1 MPYSITTKDGI
12 TINNIPDDVP
22 PDAPELK
29 ARVAQIRA
37 GGGAGALEAPPPP
50 STTLTGLGGAV
61 TRGLALPAAGA
72 ALGAAAGAP
81 LAGVGAIPGAIAG
94 AGAATLAQ
102 FVGDPVVGLV
112 NRVLGTQYT
121 APTQA
126 MEDLLTRIGVAQPK
140 TEAERI
146 VQATAAGAAGAG
158 GTAALG
164 RTIQTAA
171 GQAAPV
177 TREVGRMLAAQPIT
191 QVAGGAGAGAAGQG
205 AQEMGAGPLG
215 QLGASLAGGIAGATL
230 AAPRRAPV
238 PGLARTT
245 EEATQRG
252 IPVMTS
258 DVMPPDTFMGRTAQQ
273 IGERIPLAGTG
284 PVRAAQQE
292 ARIAAT
298 RDLLRQF
305 GAEDAANVS
314 DDVMRDL
321 AAKRSADLTKYSGLK
336 SEVINR
342 LDAQGAVPVPNATQ
356 AIDTKI
362 AELQGLRSEQY
373 TPVIRILEDWKASL
387 QGQGLSNIETLRK
400 QVGQSFEAPE
410 LSAVRTTGQKALS
423 DIYGPLK
430 RDMEAF
436 ITQVGERR
444 DVTKWKLADKRLA
457 EMAGELD
464 MGTLKSVLRSG
475 GATPEDVNKLL
486 FSKKPS
492 EIRQLYS
499 GLTPSGRANA
509 RTAILSRAAEKARY
523 ETEDGTRAFSP
534 ERFNAE
540 IKRLQPQ
547 IGVFFKGDDLA
558 QVDGLAKA
566 LTLTRRAAQAGVSTP
581 SGQQA
586 VPFVAGSFLVDLLG
600 TFGASLAAAGGVG
613 LTARI
618 YESAPVRNLMLQ
630 LGRAAPGSA
639 EEAALAKRLVAAIQS
654 QAESQQSPATTDQ
667 QPSRPRLILD

>member
-12 TINNIPDDVP
+12 TINNIPDDVA

-37 GGGAGALEAPPPP
+37 GGGAGALEAPAAP
-50 STTLTGLGGAV
+50 STTVTGLAGAA

-102 FVGDPVVGLV
+102 FVGDPIVGLV

-121 APTQA
+121 APTKA
-126 MEDLLTRIGVAQPK
+126 MEDLLTRLGVAQPQ

-146 VQATAAGAAGAG
+146 VQATAAGAGGAG
-158 GTAALG
+158 GMAAVG
-164 RTIQTAA
+164 RTVQTAA
-171 GQAAPV
+171 GAGAPV
-177 TREVGRMLAAQPIT
+177 TREVGRMLAAQPVT
-191 QVAGGAGAGAAGQG
+191 QVAGGAGAGAAGQI
-205 AQEMGAGPLG
+205 AQEAGLGPLA
-215 QLGASLAGGIAGATL
+215 QVGAALAGGVAGATA

-238 PGLARTT
+238 PGLALRTQ
-245 EEATQRG
+245 EATERG

-258 DVMPPDTFMGRTAQQ
+258 DVMPPETFMGRAAQQ
-273 IGERIPLAGTG
+273 TGERIPLAGTG
-284 PVRAAQQE
+284 SVRAAQQQ
-292 ARIAAT
+292 ARVSAV

-305 GAEDAANVS
+305 GAEDAAGVS
-314 DDVMRDL
+314 DNIMADL
-321 AAKRSADLTKYSGLK
+321 AAKRSGELQKYTGLK

-342 LDAQGAVPVPNATQ
+342 LDASGAVPVPRATA
-356 AIDTKI
+356 AIDQKI

-373 TPVIRILEDWKASL
+373 LPVINVLEDWKASL
-387 QGQGLSNIETLRK
+387 QGQGLRNVETLRK
-400 QVGQSFEAPE
+400 QVGDAFQAPE
-410 LSAVRTTGQKALS
+410 LSAIRTTGQKVLS

-430 RDMEAF
+430 QDMQEF
-436 ITQVGERR
+436 ITQNGNRR
-444 DVTKWKLADKRLA
+444 DVTKWQIADKRLA

-464 MGTLKSVLRSG
+464 MGTLKSVLRTG
-475 GATPEDVNKLL
+475 NATPEVVENML

-499 GLTPSGRANA
+499 GLTEAGRANA
-509 RTAILSRAAEKARY
+509 RTSILARAADKARY
-523 ETEDGTRAFSP
+523 QLEDGSTQFSP

-540 IKRLQPQ
+540 LQRLKPQ
-547 IGVFFKGDDLA
+547 IGVFFKGDGANHLA
-558 QVDGLAKA
+558 QVEGLSRA
-566 LTLTRRAAQAGVSTP
+566 LTLTRRAGQAGVSTA

-613 LTARI
+613 LTARV
-618 YESAPVRNLMLQ
+618 YESAPVRNLMIQ

-639 EEAALAKRLVAAIQS
+639 EEAALFKRLAATIQT
-654 QAESQQSPATTDQ
+654 QAEALPPAVSQE
-667 QPSRPRLILD
+667 QP

>member
-29 ARVAQIRA
+29 SRVAQIRA
-37 GGGAGALEAPPPP
+37 GGGAGALEAPAAP
-50 STTLTGLGGAV
+50 STTLTGLGGAA

-81 LAGVGAIPGAIAG
+81 LAGIGAIPGAIAG

-102 FVGDPVVGLV
+102 FAGDPIVGLV
-112 NRVLGTQYT
+112 NRVLGTQYA

-126 MEDLLTRIGVAQPK
+126 MEDLLTRLGVAKPK

-164 RTIQTAA
+164 RAVQSAA

-177 TREVGRMLAAQPIT
+177 AREVGRMMAAQPIT
-191 QVAGGAGAGAAGQG
+191 QVAGGAGAGAGGQI
-205 AQEMGAGPLG
+205 AQEAGIGPLG
-215 QLGASLAGGIAGATL
+215 QIGAALAGGVAGATA

-238 PGLARTT
+238 AGLSAIT

-258 DVMPPDTFMGRTAQQ
+258 DVMPPQTFMGRTAQQ
-273 IGERIPLAGTG
+273 TGERIFLAGTG
-284 PVRAAQQE
+284 AARAEQQQ
-292 ARIAAT
+292 ARISAV

-314 DDVMRDL
+314 DDIMRDL
-321 AAKRSADLTKYSGLK
+321 TAKRSGDLQKYSSLK
-336 SEVINR
+336 GEVIDR
-342 LDAQGAVPVPNATQ
+342 LDAKGAVPVPRATA
-356 AIDTKI
+356 AIDAKI
-362 AELQGLRSEQY
+362 QELQGLRSKQY
-373 TPVIRILEDWKASL
+373 EPVINVLEDWKASL
-387 QGQGLSNIETLRK
+387 QGQGLRNIETLRK
-400 QVGQSFEAPE
+400 QVGESFQTPE
-410 LSAVRTTGQKALS
+410 LSAVRSTGQKALS

-430 RDMEAF
+430 QDMQEF
-436 ITQVGERR
+436 IAQSGNRR
-444 DVTKWKLADKRLA
+444 DVTKWQIADKRLA

-464 MGTLKSVLRSG
+464 MGTLKSVLRNG
-475 GATPEDVNKLL
+475 NATPEVVENML

-499 GLTPSGRANA
+499 GLTEAGRANA
-509 RTAILSRAAEKARY
+509 RTSILARAADKARFQL
-523 ETEDGTRAFSP
+523 EDGSTQFSP

-540 IKRLQPQ
+540 LQRLKPQ
-547 IGVFFKGDDLA
+547 IGVFFKSDGANHLA
-558 QVDGLAKA
+558 QVEGLSRA
-566 LTLTRRAAQAGVSTP
+566 LTLTRRAGQAGVSTA

-586 VPFVAGSFLVDLLG
+586 VPFVAGSLLVDLLG
-600 TFGASLAAAGGVG
+600 SFGASLAAAGGVG
-613 LTARI
+613 LMARV
-618 YESAPVRNLMLQ
+618 YESAPVRNLMIQ
-630 LGRAAPGSA
+630 LGRAAPGST
-639 EEAALAKRLVAAIQS
+639 EEAALLKRLTATIQT
-654 QAESQQSPATTDQ
+654 QAEQIAPAVSQE
-667 QPSRPRLILD
+667 QPQ

>member
-12 TINNIPDDVP
+12 TINNIPDDVA

-37 GGGAGALEAPPPP
+37 GGGAGALEAPAAP
-50 STTLTGLGGAV
+50 STTVTGLAGAAS
-61 TRGLALPAAGA
+61 RGLALPAAGA

-102 FVGDPVVGLV
+102 FVGDPIVGLV

-121 APTQA
+121 APTKA
-126 MEDLLTRIGVAQPK
+126 MEDLLTRLGVAQPQ

-146 VQATAAGAAGAG
+146 VQATAAGAGGAG
-158 GTAALG
+158 GMAAVG
-164 RTIQTAA
+164 RTVQTAA
-171 GQAAPV
+171 GAGAPV
-177 TREVGRMLAAQPIT
+177 TREVGRMLAAQPVT
-191 QVAGGAGAGAAGQG
+191 QVAGGAGAGAAGQI
-205 AQEMGAGPLG
+205 AQEAGLGPLA
-215 QLGASLAGGIAGATL
+215 QVGAALAGGVAGATA

-238 PGLARTT
+238 PGLALRTQ
-245 EEATQRG
+245 EATERG

-258 DVMPPDTFMGRTAQQ
+258 DVMPPETFMGRAAQQ
-273 IGERIPLAGTG
+273 TGERIPLAGTG
-284 PVRAAQQE
+284 SVRAAQQQ
-292 ARIAAT
+292 ARVSAV

-305 GAEDAANVS
+305 GAEDAAGVS
-314 DDVMRDL
+314 DNIMADL
-321 AAKRSADLTKYSGLK
+321 AAKRSGELQKYTGLK

-342 LDAQGAVPVPNATQ
+342 LDASGAVPVPRATA
-356 AIDTKI
+356 AIDQKI

-373 TPVIRILEDWKASL
+373 LPVINVLEDWKASL
-387 QGQGLSNIETLRK
+387 QGQGLRNVETLRK
-400 QVGQSFEAPE
+400 QVGDAFQAPE
-410 LSAVRTTGQKALS
+410 LSAIRTTGQKVLS

-430 RDMEAF
+430 QDMQEF
-436 ITQVGERR
+436 ITQNGNRR
-444 DVTKWKLADKRLA
+444 DVTKWQIADKRLA

-464 MGTLKSVLRSG
+464 MGTLKSVLRTG
-475 GATPEDVNKLL
+475 NATPEVVENML

-499 GLTPSGRANA
+499 GLTEAGRANA
-509 RTAILSRAAEKARY
+509 RTSILARAADKARY
-523 ETEDGTRAFSP
+523 QLEDGSTQFSP

-540 IKRLQPQ
+540 LQRLKPQ
-547 IGVFFKGDDLA
+547 IGVFFKGDGANHLA
-558 QVDGLAKA
+558 QVEGLSRA
-566 LTLTRRAAQAGVSTP
+566 LTLTRRAGQAGVSTA

-586 VPFVAGSFLVDLLG
+586 VPFVAGGFLVDLLG

-613 LTARI
+613 LTARV
-618 YESAPVRNLMLQ
+618 YESAPVRNLMIQ

-639 EEAALAKRLVAAIQS
+639 EEAALFKRLAATIQT
-654 QAESQQSPATTDQ
+654 QAEALPPAVSQE
-667 QPSRPRLILD
+667 QP

>member
-12 TINNIPDDVP
+12 TINDIPDDVP

-37 GGGAGALEAPPPP
+37 GAGALEAPAAP
-50 STTLTGLGGAV
+50 STTVTGLAGAA

-102 FVGDPVVGLV
+102 FVGDPIVGLV

-121 APTQA
+121 APTKA
-126 MEDLLTRIGVAQPK
+126 MEDLLTRLGVAQPQ

-146 VQATAAGAAGAG
+146 VQATAAGAGGAG
-158 GTAALG
+158 GMAAVG
-164 RTIQTAA
+164 RTVQTAA
-171 GQAAPV
+171 GAGAPV
-177 TREVGRMLAAQPIT
+177 TREVGRMLAAQPVT
-191 QVAGGAGAGAAGQG
+191 QVAGGAGAGAAGQI
-205 AQEMGAGPLG
+205 AQEAGIGPLG
-215 QLGASLAGGIAGATL
+215 QVGAALAGGVAGATA

-238 PGLARTT
+238 PGLALRTQ
-245 EEATQRG
+245 EATERG

-258 DVMPPDTFMGRTAQQ
+258 DVMPPETFMGRAAQQ
-273 IGERIPLAGTG
+273 TGERIPLAGTG
-284 PVRAAQQE
+284 PVRAAQQQ
-292 ARIAAT
+292 ARVSAV

-305 GAEDAANVS
+305 GAEDAAGVS
-314 DDVMRDL
+314 DNIMADL
-321 AAKRSADLTKYSGLK
+321 AAKRSGELQKYTGLK

-342 LDAQGAVPVPNATQ
+342 LDASGAVPVPRATA
-356 AIDTKI
+356 AIDQKI

-373 TPVIRILEDWKASL
+373 LPVINVLEDWKASL
-387 QGQGLSNIETLRK
+387 QGQGLRNIETLRK
-400 QVGQSFEAPE
+400 QVGDAFQAPE
-410 LSAVRTTGQKALS
+410 LSAIRTTGQKVLS

-430 RDMEAF
+430 QDMRDF
-436 ITQVGERR
+436 ITQNGNPR
-444 DVTKWKLADKRLA
+444 DVTKWQVADKRLS
-457 EMAGELD
+457 ELAGDLD

-475 GATPEDVNKLL
+475 QATPEDVNRLL

-499 GLTPSGRANA
+499 GLTPAGRANA
-509 RTAILSRAAEKARY
+509 RTAILARAAEKARY

-540 IKRLQPQ
+540 IQRLQPQ
-547 IGVFFKGDDLA
+547 IGVFFKGDGANHLA
-558 QVDGLAKA
+558 QVEGLSRA
-566 LTLTRRAAQAGVSTP
+566 LTLTRRAGQAGVSTA

-613 LTARI
+613 LTARV
-618 YESAPVRNLMLQ
+618 YESAPVRNLMIQ
-630 LGRAAPGSA
+630 LGRAAPGGA
-639 EEAALAKRLVAAIQS
+639 EEAALFKRLAATIQT
-654 QAESQQSPATTDQ
+654 QAEALPPAVSQE
-667 QPSRPRLILD
+667 

>member
-12 TINNIPDDVP
+12 TINNIPDDVA

-37 GGGAGALEAPPPP
+37 GGGAGALEAPAAP
-50 STTLTGLGGAV
+50 STTVTGLAGAA

-102 FVGDPVVGLV
+102 FVGDPIVGLV

-121 APTQA
+121 APTKA
-126 MEDLLTRIGVAQPK
+126 MEDLLTRLGVAQPQ

-146 VQATAAGAAGAG
+146 VQATAAGAGGAG
-158 GTAALG
+158 GMAAVG
-164 RTIQTAA
+164 RTVQTAA
-171 GQAAPV
+171 GAGAPV
-177 TREVGRMLAAQPIT
+177 TREVGRMLAAQPVT
-191 QVAGGAGAGAAGQG
+191 QVAGGAGAGAAGQI
-205 AQEMGAGPLG
+205 AQEAGLGPLA
-215 QLGASLAGGIAGATL
+215 QVGAALAGGVAGATA

-238 PGLARTT
+238 PGLALRTQ
-245 EEATQRG
+245 EATERG

-258 DVMPPDTFMGRTAQQ
+258 DVMPPETFMGRAAQQ
-273 IGERIPLAGTG
+273 TGERIPLAGTG
-284 PVRAAQQE
+284 SVRAAQQQ
-292 ARIAAT
+292 ARVSAV

-305 GAEDAANVS
+305 GAEDAAGVS
-314 DDVMRDL
+314 DNIMADL
-321 AAKRSADLTKYSGLK
+321 AAKRSGELQRYTGLK

-342 LDAQGAVPVPNATQ
+342 LDASGAVPVPRATA
-356 AIDTKI
+356 AIDQKI

-373 TPVIRILEDWKASL
+373 LPVINVLEDWKASL
-387 QGQGLSNIETLRK
+387 QGQGLRNVETLRK
-400 QVGQSFEAPE
+400 QVGDAFQAPE
-410 LSAVRTTGQKALS
+410 LSAIRTTGQKVLS

-430 RDMEAF
+430 QDMQEF
-436 ITQVGERR
+436 ITQNGNRR
-444 DVTKWKLADKRLA
+444 DVTKWQIADKRLA

-464 MGTLKSVLRSG
+464 MGTLKSVLRTG
-475 GATPEDVNKLL
+475 NATPEVVENML

-499 GLTPSGRANA
+499 GLTEAGRANA
-509 RTAILSRAAEKARY
+509 RTSILARAADKARY
-523 ETEDGTRAFSP
+523 QLEDGSTQFSP

-540 IKRLQPQ
+540 LQRLKPQ
-547 IGVFFKGDDLA
+547 IGVFFKGDGANHLA
-558 QVDGLAKA
+558 QVEGLSRA
-566 LTLTRRAAQAGVSTP
+566 LTLTRRAGQAGVSTA

-613 LTARI
+613 LTARV
-618 YESAPVRNLMLQ
+618 YESAPVRNLMIQ

-639 EEAALAKRLVAAIQS
+639 EEAALFKRLAATIQT
-654 QAESQQSPATTDQ
+654 QAEALPPAVSQE
-667 QPSRPRLILD
+667 QP